1 MGRKWEWNWQIRRW
15 QLTANYVKVR
25 LRLKLEAKPE
35 LITES
40 QLSTNEI
47 WALAFSFN
55 VMIKIVYYCTCVPA
69 SLVVLTVWKIS
80 SHVHLVATDTD
91 LYPEIL
97 VSLLLS
103 SLSSL
108 MLSLILST
116 LSSVTAIPDEDL
128 EGRDKDSWKHSAT
141 LASDSWGIPDDFFNC
156 IFFGKLLEFLV
167 FLMKYEGVFVGLN
180 ITIQIWNGIFCK
192 TNLFIDNK
200 HPIL

>member
-1 MGRKWEWNWQIRRW
+1 MKYDLW
-15 QLTANYVKVR
+15 LS
-25 LRLKLEAKPE
+25 P
-35 LITES
+35 LI
-40 QLSTNEI
+40 
-47 WALAFSFN
+47 
-55 VMIKIVYYCTCVPA
+55 VMIKIALYCIYVPA

-180 ITIQIWNGIFCK
+180 ITIQIWNGTFCK
-192 TNLFIDNK
+192 TNLLIDNK